1 MSEDGQLLL
10 AYAREGNVGSL
21 SALVKRNAGWL
32 KGFLRGLAPSDAD
45 AEDAFQDTW
54 MRVIRS
60 CGSYRGG
67 SVRAY
72 LATIA
77 RSVVIDRF
85 RRNGSPSVSIDA
97 ERESGGAAVD
107 ALADGAP
114 SPDVV
119 FEKTVTAEDV
129 RRAVRDLPSGQRD
142 VVLMRIEGEMP
153 FKEIAETLGIPL
165 GTALTWMHAATDR
178 LKRVFAKEG

>member
-10 AYAREGNVGSL
+10 AYVRQGDVRSL
-21 SALVKRNAGWL
+21 SALVERNAGWL

-60 CGSYRGG
+60 CGAYRGG

-85 RRNGSPSVSIDA
+85 RRNGRPTVSIDVEGENGA
-97 ERESGGAAVD
+97 AAVD

-114 SPDVV
+114 SPGAL
-119 FEKTVTAEDV
+119 FERAETAEDV
-129 RRAVRDLPSGQRD
+129 RRAVRALPSGQRE
-142 VVLMRIEGEMP
+142 VVLMRIEGEIP
-153 FKEIAETLGIPL
+153 FKEIAEMMGIPL
-165 GTALTWMHAATDR
+165 GTALTWMHAAPDQ
-178 LKRVFAKEG
+178 LKGIFEKEG

>member
-10 AYAREGNVGSL
+10 AYAREGDVRSL

-107 ALADGAP
+107 ALADESP
-114 SPDVV
+114 SPGAL
-119 FEKTVTAEDV
+119 FEKAVTAEDV
-129 RRAVRDLPSGQRD
+129 RRAVRALPRGPRE
-142 VVLMRIEGEMP
+142 VVLMRIEGEFS
-153 FKEIAETLGIPL
+153 FKEIAATLGIPL
-165 GTALTWMHAATDR
+165 GTALTWMHAATNR
-178 LKRVFAKEG
+178 LKGVFAKEG

>member
-1 MSEDGQLLL
+1 MPEDGQLLL
-10 AYAREGNVGSL
+10 AYARQGDVRSL
-21 SALVKRNAGWL
+21 SALVERNAKWL

-45 AEDAFQDTW
+45 VEDAFQDTW

-85 RRNGSPSVSIDA
+85 RRNGMPTVSIDV
-97 ERESGGAAVD
+97 EGENGVGAVD
-107 ALADGAP
+107 ALADESPTPGAA
-114 SPDVV
+114 
-119 FEKTVTAEDV
+119 FERAVTAEDV
-129 RRAVRDLPSGQRD
+129 RRAVRTLPSGQRE
-142 VVLMRIEGEMP
+142 VVLMRIEGEIP
-153 FKEIAETLGIPL
+153 FKEIAETLGIPI

>member
-10 AYAREGNVGSL
+10 AYARRGDVRSL
-21 SALVKRNAGWL
+21 SALIERNARWL
-32 KGFLRGLAPSDAD
+32 KGFLRGLTPSDAD
-45 AEDAFQDTW
+45 AEDPFQDTW

-85 RRNGSPSVSIDA
+85 RRNVRPTVSID
-97 ERESGGAAVD
+97 SGDGGDAASVD
-107 ALADGAP
+107 ALVDESP
-114 SPDVV
+114 SPGAA
-119 FEKTVTAEDV
+119 FEKAVTAEDV
-129 RRAVRDLPSGQRD
+129 RRAIRALPSGQRE
-142 VVLMRIEGEMP
+142 VVLMRIEGEIP
-153 FKEIAETLGIPL
+153 FKEIAKTLGIPL

-178 LKRVFAKEG
+178 LKGMFAKEG

>member
-10 AYAREGNVGSL
+10 GYARRGDVRSL
-21 SALVKRNAGWL
+21 SALIERNARWL
-32 KGFLRGLAPSDAD
+32 KGFLRGLTPSDAD

-60 CGSYRGG
+60 CGAYRGG

-85 RRNGSPSVSIDA
+85 RRNGRPTVSID
-97 ERESGGAAVD
+97 SGDGGDAASVD
-107 ALADGAP
+107 ALVDESP
-114 SPDVV
+114 SPGALV
-119 FEKTVTAEDV
+119 EKSVTAEDV
-129 RRAVRDLPSGQRD
+129 RRAVRTLPSGQRE
-142 VVLMRIEGEMP
+142 VVLMRIEGEIP
-153 FKEIAETLGIPL
+153 FKEIAETMGIPL

-178 LKRVFAKEG
+178 LKGIFEKEG

>member
-10 AYAREGNVGSL
+10 AYARQGDVRSL
-21 SALVKRNAGWL
+21 SALVARNARWL
-32 KGFLRGLAPSDAD
+32 KGFLRGLTPSDAD

-60 CGSYRGG
+60 CCSYRGG

-85 RRNGSPSVSIDA
+85 RRNGSPAVSIDA
-97 ERESGGAAVD
+97 GGENGVAAVD
-107 ALADGAP
+107 AMADGAL
-114 SPDVV
+114 SPDVA
-119 FEKTVTAEDV
+119 FEKAVTAEDM
-129 RRAVRDLPSGQRD
+129 RRAVRALPSGQRE
-142 VVLMRIEGEMP
+142 VVLMRIEGEIP
-153 FKEIAETLGIPL
+153 FKEIAKTLGIPL
-165 GTALTWMHAATDR
+165 GTALTWMHVATDR
-178 LKRVFAKEG
+178 LKGMLAKEG

>member
-10 AYAREGNVGSL
+10 AYVRQGDVRSL
-21 SALVKRNAGWL
+21 SVLVERNAGWL
-32 KGFLRGLAPSDAD
+32 KGFLRGLVSSDAD

-85 RRNGSPSVSIDA
+85 RRNGRAVVSIDV
-97 ERESGGAAVD
+97 EGGSGAAVVNT
-107 ALADGAP
+107 LADGAP
-114 SPDVV
+114 SPGAL
-119 FEKTVTAEDV
+119 FEKAVTAEDV
-129 RRAVRDLPSGQRD
+129 RRAVRALPSGQRE
-142 VVLMRIEGEMP
+142 VVLMRIEGEIP
-153 FKEIAETLGIPL
+153 FKEIAETMGIPL

-178 LKRVFAKEG
+178 LKGIFEKEG